1 MMIHVVYQ
9 LFNSFGLNK
18 RLLPLLSEKEPDQL
32 RLPEYVTVS
41 YDRFYKIKNNIDHNK
56 GLTTRIKDG
65 SGKTIIIDTK
75 YAADLMDQVSK
86 SGII

>member
-32 RLPEYVTVS
+32 RLPEYVKVS
-41 YDRFYKIKNNIDHNK
+41 YDRFYKIKNNIDNNK

-65 SGKTIIIDTK
+65 LGKIIIMRK
-75 YAADLMDQVSK
+75 
-86 SGII
+86 I